1 MDNPQ
6 LSPADKA
13 AIEKRINIMEVED
26 ASMYC
31 FGIPSLLVVQL
42 MKWYRDALK
51 HV

>member
-26 ASMYC
+26 ASMYR
-31 FGIPSLLVVQL
+31 FGNLSLLLEQP
-42 MKWYRDALK
+42 MK
-51 HV
+51 